1 MYGGIKIMK
10 FEEKSWQPTI
20 GDMFILVSSGEGTLV
35 IRRPDAK
42 DVDKFLS
49 SRRNSFKPVLG
60 EVSEDFLL
68 TNFLHISMEINNGSS
83 KCYK

>member
-1 MYGGIKIMK
+1 MK
-10 FEEKSWQPTI
+10 CREEEWQPTI

-49 SRRNSFKPVLG
+49 SSRNSFKPVIG
-60 EVSEDFLL
+60 EVSEGFPINKFL
-68 TNFLHISMEINNGSS
+68 TCTYRYGD
-83 KCYK
+83 K

>member
-1 MYGGIKIMK
+1 MK
-10 FEEKSWQPTI
+10 CREEEWQPTI

-49 SRRNSFKPVLG
+49 SSRNSFKPVIG
-60 EVSEDFLL
+60 EVSEGFPIDKFL
-68 TNFLHISMEINNGSS
+68 TCTYRYGGR
-83 KCYK
+83 